1 MTHGNEK
8 SSATKKIASS
18 RLDPRRRGC
27 ERLLGESRFE
37 RLLNSW
43 GTRCWSS
50 VNFFSM
56 VMLQLQSSILQ
67 DHIYPYSSIFVHIHP
82 YSSIFIHIRPYSSI
96 FIHIHPYS
104 SIFIH
109 IHPYSSIF
117 VHIHPYS
124 SIFIHIRPY
133 SSIFIHIH
141 PYSSI
146 FIHIHPYSSI
156 FIHIHPYSSIFIHI
170 HPYSSIFIHIHPYS
184 SIFIHIHPYSIFS
197 HDDVFVLQLFIWRSH
212 PGSPPWGENFSI
224 HRGTQKHHRNW
235 VALQIGQ
242 CQEQKE
248 VYPLVN

>member
-82 YSSIFIHIRPYSSI
+82 YSSIFY
-96 FIHIHPYS
+96 
-104 SIFIH
+104 
-109 IHPYSSIF
+109 
-117 VHIHPYS
+117 
-124 SIFIHIRPY
+124 
-133 SSIFIHIH
+133 
-141 PYSSI
+141 
-146 FIHIHPYSSI
+146 
-156 FIHIHPYSSIFIHI
+156 
-170 HPYSSIFIHIHPYS
+170 
-184 SIFIHIHPYSIFS
+184 IFS
-197 HDDVFVLQLFIWRSH
+197 WRCFCSPAVHLEVTSWFASLGRELQHPQRHPKTSQELSCFADRTVPRAERSL
-212 PGSPPWGENFSI
+212 PSGKL
-224 HRGTQKHHRNW
+224 T
-235 VALQIGQ
+235 
-242 CQEQKE
+242 
-248 VYPLVN
+248 